1 MKEIPSNLLGTKVR
15 VHWNLHKDC
24 WSVLQKGRVVGH
36 ALTVELEDASFVVLQ
51 GGYERY
57 QRTQTKNVHA
67 FVQGKLVKFNTPLLT
82 NQGIE
87 VTYSPKQNVPLF
99 RTVER
104 VFKGREFYLDPIQV
118 FPRACCINKRVWL
131 SSLTSK
137 P

>member
-1 MKEIPSNLLGTKVR
+1 MKKI
-15 VHWNLHKDC
+15 
-24 WSVLQKGRVVGH
+24 GH

-57 QRTQTKNVHA
+57 QRTQMKNVHA

-87 VTYSPKQNVPLF
+87 VTYSPKQDVPLF

-118 FPRACCINKRVWL
+118 FPRVCCINKRVWL

-137 P
+137 S